1 MPVEMFM
8 EFVDRKQ
15 RESRRHLKIVESLL
29 KSHGLQVKGHLDDED
44 PYVYLKSTHPKLSFD
59 GVRIYEI
66 GNSLAYRIVKEEKT
80 EPFGKA
86 YSLNLEEMFNDF
98 MSENNVKEEQAGK
111 KVIEGVL
118 NELKKFFDK
127 SATAEREMKKGDP
140 DGNGVILR
148 TGGTDYSSLV
158 FNKS

>member
-1 MPVEMFM
+1 MEVFL

-15 RESRRHLKIVESLL
+15 RESRRHLKIVEKLL
-29 KSHGLQVKGHLDDED
+29 NSNGLQCKAHIEDED
-44 PYVYLKSTHPKLSFD
+44 PYVFVKSTQGKLSFD
-59 GVRIYEI
+59 GIRIYEI
-66 GNSLAYRIVKEEKT
+66 GNVLAYRVVKEEQT

-86 YSLNLEEMFNDF
+86 YSLNMEEMFNDF
-98 MSENNVKEEQAGK
+98 MGENKMKEEEAGK
-111 KVIEGVL
+111 KVMEGVL

-127 SATAEREMKKGDP
+127 SASAERDLKKGDL
-140 DGNGVILR
+140 DGSGIILR